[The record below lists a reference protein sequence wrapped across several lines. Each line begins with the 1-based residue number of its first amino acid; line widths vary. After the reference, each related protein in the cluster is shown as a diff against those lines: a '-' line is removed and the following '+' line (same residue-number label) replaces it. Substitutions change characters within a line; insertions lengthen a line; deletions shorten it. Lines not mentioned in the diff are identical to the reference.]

1 MIQTWEKKGLY
12 AVGFACEM
20 QRPSLELG
28 KMFKEDR
35 HERRNV
41 VPGVFGSSLP
51 ILKVNRTM
59 TWHKRSRRTTVSPYS
74 AYENPTPTGWSTKK
88 IFALSFQPYGLGSV
102 LFGLVTLQ
110 GPGRQ
115 YRGQS
120 SEL

>member
-1 MIQTWEKKGLY
+1 MIQTWEKEGPY

-88 IFALSFQPYGLGSV
+88 MFA
-102 LFGLVTLQ
+102 
-110 GPGRQ
+110 
-115 YRGQS
+115 
-120 SEL
+120 